1 MSKGLQDCRAF
12 SCRHSAFWLPARCS
26 LLNAGQVAAWWLPT
40 PKAFP
45 RDQHAGFAS
54 QGTNA
59 SCCTSALG
67 HVAAFT
73 RAPMHKVSR
82 QHFPNTTG
90 IRQVVPT
97 PESGLLLGDKN
108 LKSPVLN
115 QLHTCITNSL
125 TWGHFYWR
133 SKTSQGGF
141 GQVGAA
147 SSSAKSCQGPG

>member
-1 MSKGLQDCRAF
+1 MSMAGMKPVPKPFTSPAGNILALGSAHICLADLHVTGFAGLQSLQLSTQHLLAASSVLPPERRAG
-12 SCRHSAFWLPARCS
+12 CS
-26 LLNAGQVAAWWLPT
+26 MVAA
-40 PKAFP
+40 KAFP

-73 RAPMHKVSR
+73 RAPMHKASR

-97 PESGLLLGDKN
+97 P
-108 LKSPVLN
+108 
-115 QLHTCITNSL
+115 
-125 TWGHFYWR
+125 
-133 SKTSQGGF
+133 
-141 GQVGAA
+141 GAA
-147 SSSAKSCQGPG
+147 SSSAKSCQDPG